1 MSTIYNKVVVDGST
15 LMDISDTT
23 AVAADVASGKYF
35 YTANGT
41 KTLGTASGGSSEGQT
56 ATGTVTGD
64 GTTILEIPCSF
75 EPDII
80 YVYGDM
86 SDDVT
91 NRGIVSVGIIKD
103 TILCVSAGSS
113 TSSTEPYGA
122 VFNNI
127 TGYNESDTENVHAT
141 YTNGTLTI
149 DTAQNTSSS
158 RFRSGQ
164 VYNYEL
170 STIGTGGDSSA
181 TLITKIINANGT
193 YSAQDDSADGYSSVT
208 VNVPSSGITPTGSI
222 NITTNGTHD
231 VTNYASAV
239 VSVPTSGGG
248 GSSATQHTISLTL
261 WDDTTATI
269 PVYYDDSLLN
279 TIITSFKP
287 TMYNNKQIAQASL
300 DNVIWFNLP
309 ARIPLN
315 TQLIDFSKVKEH
327 YGLDDNGAE
336 EEYEWSS
343 ATDYI
348 RIDPNM
354 TFSII
359 NYRWFGLY
367 FYDTNKTYIDAMQ
380 PQSLSNATIDEND
393 DAHGTLTSLAMPSNA
408 EYLRLVIHLG
418 ADDTNA
424 SVIRIG

>member
-1 MSTIYNKVVVDGST
+1 MANQYKNKVIYNGTT

-23 AVAADVASGKYF
+23 AIASDVAQGKYF

-41 KTLGTASGGSSEGQT
+41 KTTGTASGGG
-56 ATGTVTGD
+56 
-64 GTTILEIPCSF
+64 
-75 EPDII
+75 
-80 YVYGDM
+80 
-86 SDDVT
+86 
-91 NRGIVSVGIIKD
+91 
-103 TILCVSAGSS
+103 
-113 TSSTEPYGA
+113 
-122 VFNNI
+122 
-127 TGYNESDTENVHAT
+127 
-141 YTNGTLTI
+141 
-149 DTAQNTSSS
+149 
-158 RFRSGQ
+158 
-164 VYNYEL
+164 
-170 STIGTGGDSSA
+170 SSA
-181 TLITKIINANGT
+181 TLITKTIDTNGT

-239 VSVPTSGGG
+239 VAVPTSGGG

-287 TMYNNKQIAQASL
+287 TMYNNKQVAQASL
-300 DNVIWFNLP
+300 DNVIWFNP
-309 ARIPLN
+309 SARIPLN
-315 TQLIDFSKVKEH
+315 TQLIDFTKVKEH
-327 YGLDDNGAE
+327 YGIDDTGEE

-367 FYDTNKTYIDAMQ
+367 FYDTNKTFINSMQ
-380 PQSLSNATIDEND
+380 AQSLPNASIDEND
-393 DAHGTLTSLAMPSNA
+393 YAHGTLTSLAMPSNA
-408 EYLRLVIHLG
+408 EYLRLITHLG
-418 ADDTNA
+418 ADDTNV